1 MIKLNFIIFLDN
13 LHAYILYFDSNW
25 LAVVRQA
32 LLDYGHIL
40 RWVLMRNLDEKW
52 QDDTAPDHEE
62 HNFVA
67 ECFNG
72 YVEPF
77 WISLVDQLIQ
87 ISASFREAFANALWL
102 NPIPCSYIFD

>member
-1 MIKLNFIIFLDN
+1 
-13 LHAYILYFDSNW
+13 
-25 LAVVRQA
+25 
-32 LLDYGHIL
+32 
-40 RWVLMRNLDEKW
+40 MRNLDEKW

-77 WISLVDQLIQ
+77 
-87 ISASFREAFANALWL
+87 
-102 NPIPCSYIFD
+102 